1 MDKIYQPIVIEKAN
15 DIIESLSDFFLDYE
29 IESLDFAKQ
38 YMYDKL
44 TEKFI
49 SGELEEDEVGNV
61 LLFTESEF
69 EVILKELIAGSILY
83 ELKDK
88 GMVESYEDDTTEET
102 FFLTKKGKKHLK
114 EDITKKLNDLN

>member
-1 MDKIYQPIVIEKAN
+1 MNKIYQPIVIEKTN
-15 DIIESLSDFFLDYE
+15 DIIESLIDFFNDYE
-29 IESLDFAKQ
+29 IESLDFAKE
-38 YMYDKL
+38 YLCDKL

-49 SGELEEDEVGNV
+49 NGELEEDEIGNV

-88 GMVESYEDDTTEET
+88 GLVGSYEDNTTEET
-102 FFLTKKGKKHLK
+102 FFLTKKGKKALK
-114 EDITKKLNDLN
+114 DDDFY

>member
-1 MDKIYQPIVIEKAN
+1 MNKIYQPIVIEKTN
-15 DIIESLSDFFLDYE
+15 DIIESLIDFFDDYE
-29 IESLDFAKQ
+29 IESLDFAKE
-38 YMYDKL
+38 YLCDKL

-49 SGELEEDEVGNV
+49 NGELEEDEIGNV

-88 GMVESYEDDTTEET
+88 GLIGSYEDNTTEET
-102 FFLTKKGKKHLK
+102 FFLTKKGKKALK
-114 EDITKKLNDLN
+114 EDNFLNELD

>member
-1 MDKIYQPIVIEKAN
+1 MNKIYQPIVIEKTN
-15 DIIESLSDFFLDYE
+15 DIIESLIDFFNDYE
-29 IESLDFAKQ
+29 IESLDFAKE
-38 YMYDKL
+38 YLCDKL

-49 SGELEEDEVGNV
+49 NGELEEDEIGNV

-88 GMVESYEDDTTEET
+88 GLIGSYEDNTTEET
-102 FFLTKKGKKHLK
+102 FFLTKKGKKLPKDDLK
-114 EDITKKLNDLN
+114 IDDLN